1 MKNKIGIFPGSFDPI
16 TSGHENVILKAS
28 ELVETLIVA
37 IGENSTKNHLFT
49 IEKREE
55 WVKKTFNKSSNII
68 VKKYNGLTIDFAKKE
83 NASFIFRGLR
93 SSLDFEYEKQIADVN
108 FIMNREIQTVFLLA
122 DKKYGMISSS
132 IVREIIKNN
141 GDASKLLPKSV
152 DILNQ
157 WGN

>member
-1 MKNKIGIFPGSFDPI
+1 VKNKIGIFPGSFDPI
-16 TSGHENVILKAS
+16 TSGHENAIIKAS

-37 IGENSTKNHLFT
+37 IGENSTKKHLFP

-55 WVKKTFNKSSNII
+55 WVKKTFKESLNII

-83 NASFIFRGLR
+83 NANFIFRGLR

-108 FIMNREIQTVFLLA
+108 YIMNSKIQTVFLLA

-132 IVREIIKNN
+132 VVREIIKNN

-157 WGN
+157 

>member
-16 TSGHENVILKAS
+16 TSGHENAIIKAS

-37 IGENSTKNHLFT
+37 IGENSTKKHLFP

-55 WVKKTFNKSSNII
+55 WVKKTFKESLNII

-83 NASFIFRGLR
+83 NANFIFRGLR

-108 FIMNREIQTVFLLA
+108 YIMNSKIQTVFLLA

-132 IVREIIKNN
+132 IVRDIIKNN
-141 GDASKLLPKSV
+141 GDIRDFIPKEVEIS
-152 DILNQ
+152 
-157 WGN
+157 

>member
-1 MKNKIGIFPGSFDPI
+1 MSVLLSMPWKES
-16 TSGHENVILKAS
+16 L
-28 ELVETLIVA
+28 
-37 IGENSTKNHLFT
+37 
-49 IEKREE
+49 
-55 WVKKTFNKSSNII
+55 NII
-68 VKKYNGLTIDFAKKE
+68 VKKYNVLTIDFAKKE
-83 NASFIFRGLR
+83 NANFIFRGLR

-108 FIMNREIQTVFLLA
+108 YIMNSKIQTVFLLA

-157 WGN
+157 

>member
-37 IGENSTKNHLFT
+37 IGKNSTKKHLFS

-55 WVKKTFNKSSNII
+55 WVKKTFNKSLNIV

-83 NASFIFRGLR
+83 NANFIFRGLR

-108 FIMNREIQTVFLLA
+108 YIMNSEIQTVFLLA

-157 WGN
+157 

>member
-28 ELVETLIVA
+28 ELVENLIVA
-37 IGENSTKNHLFT
+37 IGENSTKKHLFS

-55 WVKKTFNKSSNII
+55 WVKKTFNKSLNII

-83 NASFIFRGLR
+83 KASFIFRGLR

-108 FIMNREIQTVFLLA
+108 YIMNSEIQTVFLLA

-141 GDASKLLPKSV
+141 GNASKLLPKSV

-157 WGN
+157 